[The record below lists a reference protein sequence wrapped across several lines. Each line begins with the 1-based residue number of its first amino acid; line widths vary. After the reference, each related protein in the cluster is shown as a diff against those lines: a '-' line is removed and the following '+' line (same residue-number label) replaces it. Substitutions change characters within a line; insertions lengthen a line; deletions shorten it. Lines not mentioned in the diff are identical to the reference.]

1 MNRIRELLSLRSFRH
16 KLMAASVVCI
26 LVPGFITLLLYNSLT
41 QEAVKRQ
48 ALSNAEDSLQ
58 LVQGSVTNLMRSMLN
73 IANYIQVNAETT
85 AYLKL
90 LNAGNEDNSSAY
102 AQYSN
107 KKHILEQLDSLTVL
121 GEKSYVTILLPNGKY
136 FINYSVDEFNP
147 LSLREKPW
155 FPELQKL
162 GGLDSYWSAAEPT
175 AFRQDKR
182 FHSHQ
187 ISVGRTLRL
196 DNDHS
201 DIYAYIVVTFFE
213 DEVSSIFEGLT
224 GEQHVMLLDGEGRI
238 VSDSD
243 KEMIGE
249 PAAENMIG
257 LGESAVREIGGEK
270 VLVVRRS
277 IGLNDWSIVLE
288 QPYKEA
294 IVNIS
299 SIFNR
304 VFVFQ
309 IASFI
314 SFLALLLLLVRTFTK
329 PLVRLGKVATAVQR
343 GNLNVRSGIRGSDEI
358 ARLGFLFDQ
367 MLGRVQEM
375 IAEVSETQ
383 ARKRKAELRMLQAQ
397 IHPHFLFN
405 VLNSIRM
412 KVMHRGDPESA
423 KMIGSLSRLLRMTI
437 SKEEDE
443 ITLHEE
449 MDLLTSYVELMNLR
463 QKEGAA
469 LKIEADSEVFL
480 WKVPRFFLQPIVEN
494 AIIHGL
500 QRRAGSIFI
509 RAELRRFFLVLSVED
524 DGNGM
529 DADTLEALR
538 RKLQQAPPFAEG
550 KDEER
555 GSFSQFGLSN
565 VAERMRI
572 VFGDGFRME
581 AESEQGKGTVI
592 RMFIPRKE
600 DGGDVQS
607 DAG

>member
-1 MNRIRELLSLRSFRH
+1 
-16 KLMAASVVCI
+16 MAASIVCI

-48 ALSNAEDSLQ
+48 ALSNAEDSLK

-73 IANYIQVNAETT
+73 IANYIQVNPDMTS
-85 AYLKL
+85 YFKL
-90 LNAGNEDNSSAY
+90 VNSGNEDKSNDY
-102 AQYSN
+102 VQYTD

-136 FINYSVDEFNP
+136 FTNYSIDEFNP
-147 LSLREKPW
+147 LSIRDAPW

-162 GGLDSYWSAAEPT
+162 RGFESYWSVAEPT
-175 AFRQDKR
+175 AFRQDRKY
-182 FHSHQ
+182 HSYQ
-187 ISVGRTLRL
+187 ISIGRTLRL
-196 DNDHS
+196 DNDNS

-213 DEVSSIFEGLT
+213 DEISSIFNGLT
-224 GEQHVMLLDGEGRI
+224 GDQHVMLLDGAGLT
-238 VSDSD
+238 VSDQNQAL
-243 KEMIGE
+243 IGQRA
-249 PAAENMIG
+249 AAEATG
-257 LGESAVREIGGEK
+257 LGQSAVSEIEGK
-270 VLVVRRS
+270 KYLVVRRS
-277 IGLNDWSIVLE
+277 IGLNDWSLVLE

-304 VFVFQ
+304 VFLFQ
-309 IASFI
+309 IVSFI

-329 PLVRLGKVATAVQR
+329 PLVQLGKVTTAVQR

-375 IAEVSETQ
+375 IAEVSDTQ

-412 KVMHRGDPESA
+412 KVMHRGDPDSA
-423 KMIGSLSRLLRMTI
+423 KMIGSLSKLLRMTI

-449 MDLLTSYVELMNLR
+449 MDLLSSYVELMNLR
-463 QKEGAA
+463 QKEETA
-469 LKIEADSEVFL
+469 LRMEVSSEAFL
-480 WKVPRFFLQPIVEN
+480 LKVPRFFLQPIVEN

-500 QRRAGSIFI
+500 QRRAGSILI
-509 RAELRRFFLVLSVED
+509 RAELNRLFLVLTVED
-524 DGNGM
+524 DGTGM
-529 DADTLEALR
+529 DIGTLTALR
-538 RKLQQAPPFAEG
+538 LKLQQAAPLAEE
-550 KDEER
+550 KEEER
-555 GSFSQFGLSN
+555 GSFSRFGLSN
-565 VAERMRI
+565 VVERMRM

-581 AESEQGKGTVI
+581 VESEEGRGTVI

-600 DGGDVQS
+600 DDRDVQS
-607 DAG
+607 HAG

>member
-1 MNRIRELLSLRSFRH
+1 
-16 KLMAASVVCI
+16 MAASVVCI

-48 ALSNAEDSLQ
+48 ALSNAEDSLK

-73 IANYIQVNAETT
+73 IANYIQVNADMT

-90 LNAGNEDNSSAY
+90 VNAGNEANGSAY
-102 AQYSN
+102 VQYTE

-121 GEKSYVTILLPNGKY
+121 GEKSYVTILLPNGK
-136 FINYSVDEFNP
+136 FFTNYSIDEFNP
-147 LSLREKPW
+147 LSIRDEPW

-162 GGLDSYWSAAEPT
+162 RGFESYWSVAEPT
-175 AFRQDKR
+175 AFRQDKLY
-182 FHSHQ
+182 HSHQ

-213 DEVSSIFEGLT
+213 DEISSIFDGLT
-224 GEQHVMLLDGEGRI
+224 GGQHVMLINGEGRI
-238 VSDSD
+238 VSDRD
-243 KEMIGE
+243 RTLIGQQ
-249 PAAENMIG
+249 AAENVSG
-257 LGESAVREIGGEK
+257 LGDSAVSKIGGK
-270 VLVVRRS
+270 KFLVVRRS
-277 IGLNDWSIVLE
+277 IRLNDWSLVLE
-288 QPYKEA
+288 QPYREA
-294 IVNIS
+294 IVDIS

-309 IASFI
+309 IVSFI
-314 SFLALLLLLVRTFTK
+314 SFLALLLLLLRTFTK

-375 IAEVSETQ
+375 IAEVSDTQ

-412 KVMHRGDPESA
+412 KVMHRGDPDSA
-423 KMIGSLSRLLRMTI
+423 KMIGSLSKLLRMTI

-449 MDLLTSYVELMNLR
+449 MDLLSSYVELMNLR
-463 QKEGAA
+463 QKEETA
-469 LKIEADSEVFL
+469 LKMEVSSEAFL
-480 WKVPRFFLQPIVEN
+480 LKVPRFFLQPIVEN

-500 QRRAGSIFI
+500 QRRAGSILI
-509 RAELRRFFLVLSVED
+509 RAALNRLFLVLTVED
-524 DGNGM
+524 DGTGM
-529 DADTLEALR
+529 DAGTLAALR
-538 RKLQQAPPFAEG
+538 LKLQQAAPLAEE
-550 KDEER
+550 KEEER
-555 GSFSQFGLSN
+555 GSFSRIGLSN
-565 VAERMRI
+565 VVERMRM

-581 AESEQGKGTVI
+581 VESEEGKGTLI

-600 DGGDVQS
+600 DDRDVQS
-607 DAG
+607 HAG

>member
-1 MNRIRELLSLRSFRH
+1 
-16 KLMAASVVCI
+16 MAASIVCI
-26 LVPGFITLLLYNSLT
+26 LVPGFITLLLYNAFT

-58 LVQGSVTNLMRSMLN
+58 LVQGSVTNLMKSMLN
-73 IANYIQVNAETT
+73 IANYIQVNPDMT

-90 LNAGNEDNSSAY
+90 VNAGNEDNGSAY
-102 AQYSN
+102 DQYTE

-136 FINYSVDEFNP
+136 FTNYSIDEFNP
-147 LSLREKPW
+147 LSIRDEPWFSGLRELRG
-155 FPELQKL
+155 FE
-162 GGLDSYWSAAEPT
+162 SYWSVAEPT
-175 AFRQDKR
+175 AFRQDKIY
-182 FHSHQ
+182 HSHQ

-213 DEVSSIFEGLT
+213 DEISSIFDGLT
-224 GEQHVMLLDGEGRI
+224 SDQHVMLLNGEGRI
-238 VSDSD
+238 VSDPN
-243 KEMIGE
+243 ETLIGQL
-249 PAAENMIG
+249 AAENVTG
-257 LGESAVREIGGEK
+257 LEENAISEIGGRK
-270 VLVVRRS
+270 YLVVRRP
-277 IGLNDWSIVLE
+277 IGLNDWSLVLE

-294 IVNIS
+294 IVDIS

-304 VFVFQ
+304 VFFFQ
-309 IASFI
+309 IVSFF
-314 SFLALLLLLVRTFTK
+314 SFLLLLLLLVRTFTK

-397 IHPHFLFN
+397 IQPHFLFN

-463 QKEGAA
+463 QKEETE
-469 LKIEADSEVFL
+469 LKMEVSSEAFL
-480 WKVPRFFLQPIVEN
+480 LKVPRFFLQPIVEN

-509 RAELRRFFLVLSVED
+509 RAELSRLFLVLTVED
-524 DGNGM
+524 DGAGM
-529 DADTLEALR
+529 DAAALTELR
-538 RKLQQAPPFAEG
+538 RQLQLAAPLPKE
-550 KDEER
+550 KEER
-555 GSFSQFGLSN
+555 ESFSSIGLLN
-565 VAERMRI
+565 VVERMRM

-581 AESEQGKGTVI
+581 VESEEGKGTVI

-600 DGGDVQS
+600 GDRDVHS

>member
-1 MNRIRELLSLRSFRH
+1 MNRILEKLSLRSFRH
-16 KLMAASVVCI
+16 KLMAASIVCI
-26 LVPGFITLLLYNSLT
+26 LVPGFITLLLYNGLT

-58 LVQGSVTNLMRSMLN
+58 LVQGSVTNLMKSMLN
-73 IANYIQVNAETT
+73 IVNYIQVNPDMT

-90 LNAGNEDNSSAY
+90 VNAGNEDHSSAY
-102 AQYSN
+102 VQYTD

-136 FINYSVDEFNP
+136 FTNYSVDEFNP
-147 LSLREKPW
+147 LSLRDEPW

-162 GGLDSYWSAAEPT
+162 RGFQTYWSDAEPT
-175 AFRQDKR
+175 TFRQDR
-182 FHSHQ
+182 IYHSHQ

-201 DIYAYIVVTFFE
+201 DIYAFVVVTFFE
-213 DEVSSIFEGLT
+213 DEISSIYSGLT
-224 GEQHVMLLDGEGRI
+224 GDQHVMLLNREGRI
-238 VSDSD
+238 LSDRD
-243 KEMIGE
+243 ETLIGQQAAEDVTDSRE
-249 PAAENMIG
+249 PAIRELDGQKYLVVQRPIG
-257 LGESAVREIGGEK
+257 LS
-270 VLVVRRS
+270 
-277 IGLNDWSIVLE
+277 DWSLVLE

-309 IASFI
+309 IVSFI
-314 SFLALLLLLVRTFTK
+314 SFLVLLLLLVRAFTK

-343 GNLNVRSGIRGSDEI
+343 GNLSVRSGIRGSDEI

-375 IAEVSETQ
+375 IAEVSDTQ

-412 KVMHRGDPESA
+412 KVLHRGDPDSA
-423 KMIGSLSRLLRMTI
+423 KMIGSLSKLLRMTI

-463 QKEGAA
+463 QKEGTQ
-469 LKIEADSEVFL
+469 LTIEADSEAFL
-480 WKVPRFFLQPIVEN
+480 LKVPRFFLQPVVEN

-500 QRRAGSIFI
+500 RQRAGAILV
-509 RAELRRFFLVLSVED
+509 RAELDGFFLILTVAD
-524 DGNGM
+524 DGAGM
-529 DADTLEALR
+529 DAEALDALR
-538 RKLQQAPPFAEG
+538 RKLQSTAPFE
-550 KDEER
+550 KEKEER
-555 GSFSQFGLSN
+555 GSFSRIGLRN
-565 VAERMRI
+565 VVERMRM
-572 VFGDGFRME
+572 VFGEGFRME
-581 AESEQGKGTVI
+581 VQSEEGKGTVI

-600 DGGDVQS
+600 DDRDVQS